1 MKKIII
7 CLVSLAMIAVTQV
20 EVSYAQNGAT
30 AVRAKQEKVAV
41 RPEDLPEAVKTTLS
55 GDSYAGWQI
64 TSAFL
69 ITKEDNSQFF
79 EISIK
84 KGEEMAT
91 INLDKDGKKVD

>member
-1 MKKIII
+1 MKKIIFS
-7 CLVSLAMIAVTQV
+7 LVSLAMIAMTQV
-20 EVSYAQNGAT
+20 EVSYAQNQGT
-30 AVRAKQEKVAV
+30 AINGKQEKVAV
-41 RPEDLPEAVKTTLS
+41 RAEDLPEAVKTTLS
-55 GDSYAGWQI
+55 GDSYAGWQV

-84 KGEEMAT
+84 KGEETAT